1 MQLNKKIVLVG
12 MMGSGKSTIGYL
24 LSKKLGLKFIDTDH
38 AIEKETGEKIAN
50 IFKFKGEDYFRK
62 IEEKITLKILKSE
75 NHIISLGGGSFL
87 NANIRREAL
96 SKCITIWLNWS
107 NATILK
113 RISKSKKRPM
123 AFGVSNF
130 EMSQMI
136 SSRSKIYSSIEF
148 IDTSMSAWLSF

>member
-38 AIEKETGEKIAN
+38 AIENQTGERIAN

-75 NHIISLGGGSFL
+75 NCIIALGGGSFL
-87 NANIRREAL
+87 KANIKKEY
-96 SKCITIWLNWS
+96 I
-107 NATILK
+107 K
-113 RISKSKKRPM
+113 RIIFKLKN
-123 AFGVSNF
+123 V
-130 EMSQMI
+130 
-136 SSRSKIYSSIEF
+136 
-148 IDTSMSAWLSF
+148 WL